1 VYLDYFPEG
10 SLKRKIA
17 SGVKFTQDQI
27 FKIAQDSIQGL
38 ISMHRHKIV
47 HRDLHAGNILLRST
61 KDGQYEAA
69 LVDFGRSRKYNKIGN
84 GLPQAASSRNPPE
97 GLITSF
103 RKLDRF
109 RVDVYAMA
117 CNFYYLLWRKSHSW
131 ASAYNSHDM
140 SVYSKSD
147 RKKIYSFI
155 VREYKK
161 TKKEKLSLIAE
172 KIKNGKPLTRM
183 EKFKVITFKMLDFE
197 PSRRPSLAQI
207 AEDLK
212 KLTIKKREQVK
223 SS

>member
-1 VYLDYFPEG
+1 
-10 SLKRKIA
+10 
-17 SGVKFTQDQI
+17 
-27 FKIAQDSIQGL
+27 
-38 ISMHRHKIV
+38 
-47 HRDLHAGNILLRST
+47 
-61 KDGQYEAA
+61 
-69 LVDFGRSRKYNKIGN
+69 
-84 GLPQAASSRNPPE
+84 
-97 GLITSF
+97 
-103 RKLDRF
+103 
-109 RVDVYAMA
+109 
-117 CNFYYLLWRKSHSW
+117 
-131 ASAYNSHDM
+131 M